1 MINRRSFRRPELR
14 ALLAAPCLLGF
25 AIAAHAQEKP
35 KAGAVGSEELQEV
48 VVTGSRIARPEFDNL
63 EPTTSVDSKTF
74 DQRGYLDVGQALNE
88 LPAFGV
94 APSSAA
100 NQQQGFGVA
109 QSFVDLYGLGS
120 QRTLTLVNGRRFV
133 SESTASLNNSNNNSG
148 VGGNGGNGTQVDLNV
163 IPTKLIDHV
172 EVVSV
177 GGAPIYGADAIAGV
191 VNIILKKDY
200 QGLDVDAQVGASGQG
215 DAWNYRTRIL
225 GGQNLFDGRAN
236 ITAVAE
242 FTKTD
247 GLLGTDRAV
256 FAQDLGFLAP
266 VNKPPKGQCC
276 TSVLTPAN
284 SVPSVSFGGVPVV
297 DDLFLAPGAGLT
309 GALVGVNNA
318 AGQTQAFGPG
328 GALQNY
334 NVGKVTGNPV
344 FTSNGDGERLSQ
356 VSNLLSPT
364 ERTNI
369 DTNMHFQINDRLNAF
384 GEGYFSET
392 HARNLVSQSYNTTL
406 FSNTSPYGIAGT
418 PQGSFV
424 ISINNPFLSAADRQ
438 TIQTALNN
446 YAATMPLGAPI
457 YPGVSVG
464 QPLFPGYVGPGQPV
478 AYPAWNTSQFY
489 VNRANVDLDN
499 GAATDTQTVVRGVAG
514 LNGDF
519 TWGERNFNWE
529 VSMSYGTSDNRQV
542 TPSYV
547 FQNLANALNATR
559 NAAGQIVCG
568 GTPVNGPTSTA
579 SSTCAPLDIFGKGS
593 PSVAALQYI
602 THLATVD
609 SFNTQRDTNA
619 FIGGDIL
626 KVPAGEWKFSAGFEN
641 RREAAQFSPDNF
653 YTQDLG
659 QNQINGVEG
668 SYVTNEAYVETLL
681 PIFSPAQDIP
691 GLDRL
696 EIEGA
701 ARRVDNSIAGNATT
715 YTYALRW
722 SPVEDVGFRANKTKS
737 IRAPSIT
744 ELFLPTATVSS
755 FANDPCDQNYVGQGS
770 VPATRLKNCQA
781 ALAGIPNGYH
791 ADTFQSQ
798 VVNATATG
806 TQAGNAN
813 LQSEIAFSKT
823 FGVVLRPRFLPKFNA
838 SVDYIDIALKDAI
851 SSLTLT
857 DNLDAC
863 FDSANYPDNP
873 SCKTFTRNANGQIS
887 NFHTGFVNAG
897 LLEFTGIQA
906 ALDYTFDLPWSLG
919 SMQTSAH
926 YLDTSRLKSQVAT
939 AAPNDI
945 AGQLGYSKSKGSVDL
960 LYANKGFSWDW
971 QGIFIG
977 PANFNNQN
985 TTTSQDVLGVGSWW
999 LINSTVGMKFTPA
1012 FQMRLIVDNVFNK
1025 QPPFPAIAG
1034 TGGNFASATTA
1045 YFSGILGRTLQL
1057 EADYK
1062 FF

>member
-1 MINRRSFRRPELR
+1 MTTTRLVRFRAWREPFALPV
-14 ALLAAPCLLGF
+14 LLALGMN
-25 AIAAHAQEKP
+25 AHAQVTP
-35 KAGAVGSEELQEV
+35 KAATPDEALQEV

-63 EPTTSVDSKTF
+63 EPTTSVDAKTF

-100 NQQQGFGVA
+100 NQQSGFGVA

-133 SESTASLNNSNNNSG
+133 SESTASLSNTNSNTS
-148 VGGNGGNGTQVDLNV
+148 NGGNGTQVDLNV

-215 DAWNYRTRIL
+215 DAWNYRTRVL
-225 GGQNLFDGRAN
+225 GGLNLFDGRAN

-247 GLLGTDRAV
+247 GLLGTDRPTIAN
-256 FAQDLGFLAP
+256 DLSFLAP
-266 VNKPPKGQCC
+266 VNKPAPGQCC
-276 TSVLTPAN
+276 TSVLQSGT
-284 SVPSVSFGGVPVV
+284 SVPSVSFGGVPTV

-309 GALVGVNNA
+309 GAVIGVNNA
-318 AGQTQAFGPG
+318 AGQTQAFGPN

-334 NVGKVTGNPV
+334 NPGTTTGNPV
-344 FTSNGDGERLSQ
+344 FTTNGDGERLSQ
-356 VSNLLSPT
+356 VTNLLSPT
-364 ERTNI
+364 ERINI
-369 DTNMHFQINDRLNAF
+369 DTLMHFQINDRVNAF
-384 GEGYFSET
+384 GEGYFSES

-406 FSNTSPYGIAGT
+406 FSNTSPFGIAGT
-418 PQGSFV
+418 PGGSFV
-424 ISINNPFLSAADRQ
+424 ISINNPFLSQADRT
-438 TIQTALNN
+438 TIQAALNN
-446 YAATMPLGAPI
+446 YAATLPLGGTI

-499 GAATDTQTVVRGVAG
+499 GAATDTQTVFRGVAG

-519 TWGERNFNWE
+519 SLGSRNFNWE
-529 VSMSYGTSDNRQV
+529 VSVSYGTSNNTQV

-547 FQNLANALNATR
+547 FQNLANALNATT
-559 NAAGQIVCG
+559 NSAGQIVCG
-568 GTPVNGPTSTA
+568 GTPVNGPTSTI
-579 SSTCAPLDIFGKGS
+579 SSQCAPLNIFGQGS

-602 THLATVD
+602 THMATVE

-641 RREAAQFSPDNF
+641 RRESAAFSPDNF
-653 YTQDLG
+653 YTEDLG
-659 QNQINGVEG
+659 QTQILGIEG
-668 SYVTNEAYVETLL
+668 SYVTNEAYFETLL
-681 PIFSPAQDIP
+681 PIFSPSQDIP
-691 GLDRL
+691 GLNRL
-696 EIEGA
+696 ELEGA

-715 YTYALRW
+715 YTYAVRW
-722 SPVEDVGFRANKTKS
+722 SPIEDVGFRANKTKS

-744 ELFLPTATVSS
+744 ELFLPPATVGS
-755 FANDPCDQNYVGQGS
+755 FANDPCDQNFVGQGS
-770 VPATRLKNCQA
+770 VPSTRLKNCQA
-781 ALAGIPNGYH
+781 ALAGIPGGYNP
-791 ADTFQSQ
+791 ATFQSQ

-806 TQAGNAN
+806 TTSGNSS

-823 FGVVLRPRFLPKFNA
+823 FGVVLRPRFVPKFNL

-851 SSLTLT
+851 QALTLT
-857 DNLDAC
+857 ANLDAC
-863 FDSANYPDNP
+863 FDSANFPANP
-873 SCKTFTRNANGQIS
+873 SCSSFERNANGQIS

-906 ALDYTFDLPWSLG
+906 ALDYTFELPWALG
-919 SMQTSAH
+919 NLETSAH
-926 YLDTSRLKSQVAT
+926 YLDTQRLKSQVAT

-945 AGQLGYSKSKGSVDL
+945 SGQLGYSKSKGSIDL

-977 PANFNNQN
+977 PAQFNNQN
-985 TTTSQDVLGVGSWW
+985 TSTSQDILGVGAWW
-999 LINSTVGMKFTPA
+999 LINSTVSMKFTPA
-1012 FQMRLIVDNVFNK
+1012 FKVQLIVDNVFNK
-1025 QPPFPAIAG
+1025 QPPFAAVAG
-1034 TGGNFASATTA
+1034 TGGNYTPQTTT
-1045 YFSGILGRTLQL
+1045 YFSGILGRTLQI

>member
-1 MINRRSFRRPELR
+1 MTTTRPRRYRALR
-14 ALLAAPCLLGF
+14 DLLALPALLALG
-25 AIAAHAQEKP
+25 IPAHAQVTP
-35 KAGAVGSEELQEV
+35 KAAAPEDTALQEV

-100 NQQQGFGVA
+100 NTQSGFGIA

-133 SESTASLNNSNNNSG
+133 SESSATLNNSNANTQ
-148 VGGNGGNGTQVDLNV
+148 NGGNGTQVDLNV

-200 QGLDVDAQVGASGQG
+200 QGLDVDGQVGASGQG
-215 DAWNYRTRIL
+215 DAWNYRTRIV

-236 ITAVAE
+236 ITVVGE

-247 GLLGTDRAV
+247 GLIGTQRPVYA
-256 FAQDLGFLAP
+256 ADLGFLAP
-266 VNKPPKGQCC
+266 ATKGPF
-276 TSVLTPAN
+276 TTVLTPAN
-284 SVPSVSFGGVPVV
+284 SVPAVNFGGIPSV
-297 DDLFLAPGAGLT
+297 DDTLLAPAIGLT
-309 GALVGVNNA
+309 GNVVGVTNA
-318 AGQTQAFGPG
+318 AGQTLAFAPNGQLAP
-328 GALQNY
+328 Y
-334 NVGKVTGNPV
+334 NTGTNTGNPI
-344 FTSNGDGERLSQ
+344 FASGGDGLRLST

-369 DTNMHFQINDRLNAF
+369 DTLMHFQINDRLNAF
-384 GEGYFSET
+384 GEGYFSES
-392 HARNLVSQSYNTTL
+392 HATNLLAQPAYNTNL
-406 FSNTSPYGIAGT
+406 FGT
-418 PQGSFV
+418 GGTANGNFV
-424 ISINNPFLSAADRQ
+424 VSINNPYLTPGDRAL
-438 TIQTALNN
+438 IQTALNN
-446 YAATMPLGAPI
+446 YAATLPLGPNL
-457 YPGVSVG
+457 Y
-464 QPLFPGYVGPGQPV
+464 PGQP
-478 AYPAWNTSQFY
+478 AGPNQPGYAPWNTSQFY
-489 VNRANVDLDN
+489 ISRANVDLQS
-499 GAATDTQTVVRGVAG
+499 GLATDTQLVERGVVG

-519 TWGERNFNWE
+519 SLASRNFNWE
-529 VSMSYGTSDNRQV
+529 VSVSYGASDNRQV

-547 FQNLANALNATR
+547 FANFANALNSTR
-559 NAAGQIVCG
+559 NAAGQIVCA
-568 GTPVNGPTSTA
+568 GTPVNASTSTI
-579 SSTCAPLDIFGKGS
+579 SSTCAPINIFGQGS
-593 PSVAALQYI
+593 PSLAALQYI
-602 THLATVD
+602 THMATAD

-641 RREAAQFSPDNF
+641 RREAAIFTPDDF

-659 QNQINGVEG
+659 QTKTTGIAG
-668 SYVTNEAYVETLL
+668 SYITNEGYFETLL
-681 PIFSPAQDIP
+681 PIFSPMQDIP
-691 GLDRL
+691 FLNRL
-696 EIEGA
+696 ELEGA

-715 YTYALRW
+715 YTYAVRW
-722 SPVEDVGFRANKTKS
+722 SPIEDVGFRANKTKS

-744 ELFLPTATVSS
+744 ELFLPSATSFS
-755 FANDPCDQNYVGQGS
+755 FANDPCDKTFVGQGP
-770 VPATRLKNCQA
+770 VPATREANCAA
-781 ALAGIPNGYH
+781 ALAAIPGGYNPQ
-791 ADTFQSQ
+791 TFTSN
-798 VVNATATG
+798 VVNASALGTTSGNTG
-806 TQAGNAN
+806 

-823 FGVVLRPRFLPKFNA
+823 FGVVLRPRFVPKLNI

-851 SSLTLT
+851 QSLSLT

-863 FDSANYPDNP
+863 YDSSNFPNNP
-873 SCKTFTRNANGQIS
+873 SCTAFTRNAAGQIT
-887 NFHTGFVNAG
+887 NFHAGYVNAG

-919 SMQTSAH
+919 SLQSSAH
-926 YLDTSRLKSQVAT
+926 YLDTQRLKGQVAT
-939 AAPNDI
+939 AAPLDI
-945 AGQLGYSKSKGSVDL
+945 SGQLGYSKNKGSIDL
-960 LYANKGFSWDW
+960 LYANQGFSWDW
-971 QGIFIG
+971 QALFIG
-977 PANFNNQN
+977 PAQFSNQN
-985 TTTSQDVLGVGSWW
+985 TSTSQNILGVGAWW

-1012 FQMRLIVDNVFNK
+1012 FQMRFIVDNVFNK

-1034 TGGNFASATTA
+1034 TGGNYAPGTTT

>member
-1 MINRRSFRRPELR
+1 MS
-14 ALLAAPCLLGF
+14 
-25 AIAAHAQEKP
+25 AHAQVTP
-35 KAGAVGSEELQEV
+35 KAAAAEDTSLQEV

-63 EPTTSVDSKTF
+63 EPTATVDSKTF
-74 DQRGYLDVGQALNE
+74 DERGYLDVGQALSE

-100 NQQQGFGVA
+100 NTQSGFGVA

-133 SESTASLNNSNNNSG
+133 SESSATLNNSNANTS
-148 VGGNGGNGTQVDLNV
+148 NGGNGTQVDLNV

-236 ITAVAE
+236 ITAVGE

-247 GLLGTDRAV
+247 GLVGTQRPVYA
-256 FAQDLGFLAP
+256 ADLGFLAP
-266 VNKPPKGQCC
+266 VNHPAKGTCC

-284 SVPSVSFGGVPVV
+284 SVPAVSFGGVPLV
-297 DDLFLAPGAGLT
+297 DDAFFSPPIF
-309 GALVGVNNA
+309 GVPNSAIGITN
-318 AGQTQAFGPG
+318 GTQVQQFGPG
-328 GALQNY
+328 GTLVPY
-334 NVGKVTGNPV
+334 NVGTPTGNPI
-344 FTSNGDGERLSQ
+344 FNSGGDGERLSQ

-364 ERTNI
+364 ERVNV
-369 DTNMHFQINDRLNAF
+369 DTLMHFQINDRINAF
-384 GEGYFSET
+384 GEGYFSES
-392 HARNLVSQSYNTTL
+392 HATNLRSQPAYNTGL
-406 FSNTSPYGIAGT
+406 FGTAGT
-418 PQGSFV
+418 PNGNFV
-424 ISINNPFLSAADRQ
+424 VSINNPYLSPTDRGL
-438 TIQTALNN
+438 IQTALNN
-446 YAATMPLGAPI
+446 YAASLPFADPKTCITGKEASCFL
-457 YPGVSVG
+457 YQGVSA
-464 QPLFPGYVGPGQPV
+464 GPGQPV
-478 AYPAWNTSQFY
+478 SYPAWNNSQFY
-489 VNRANVDLDN
+489 ISRASVDLES
-499 GAATDTQTVVRGVAG
+499 GRATDTQTVVRGVVG

-519 TWGERNFNWE
+519 SFASRNFNWE
-529 VSMSYGTSDNRQV
+529 VSVSYGTSDNTQV

-547 FQNLANALNATR
+547 FQNMANALNATT
-559 NAAGQIVCG
+559 NAAGQIVCA
-568 GTPVNGPTSTA
+568 GTPVNGPTTTA
-579 SSTCAPLDIFGKGS
+579 SSQCAPLNIFGNGS

-641 RREAAQFSPDNF
+641 RRESASFNPDNF
-653 YTQDLG
+653 YTDNLG
-659 QNQINGVEG
+659 QAQVTAVAG
-668 SYVTNEAYVETLL
+668 SYITNEGYFETLL
-681 PIFSPAQDIP
+681 PIFSPMQDIP
-691 GLDRL
+691 GLNRV
-696 EIEGA
+696 EVEGA
-701 ARRVDNSIAGNATT
+701 ARRVDNSFAGSATT

-722 SPVEDVGFRANKTKS
+722 SPVEDVQFRGNKTKS

-744 ELFLPTATVSS
+744 ELFLPSASVFS
-755 FANDPCDQNYVGQGS
+755 FANDPCDKNYVDQGP
-770 VPATRLKNCQA
+770 VPATRAKNCA
-781 ALAGIPNGYH
+781 AAIAGYDPK
-791 ADTFQSQ
+791 AFQST
-798 VVNATATG
+798 VVNATALG
-806 TQAGNAN
+806 TTSGNQS
-813 LQSEIAFSKT
+813 LQSEVAFSKT
-823 FGVVLRPRFLPKFNA
+823 FGVVLRPRFVPKLNI

-851 SSLTLT
+851 QSLSLV

-863 FDSANYPDNP
+863 YDSANYPTNP
-873 SCKTFTRNANGQIS
+873 SCTAFTRNAAGQIT
-887 NFHTGFVNAG
+887 NFHSGYVNAG

-906 ALDYTFDLPWSLG
+906 ALDYTFELPWALG

-926 YLDTSRLKSQVAT
+926 YLDTQRLKSQIAS

-945 AGQLGYSKSKGSVDL
+945 SGQIGYSKSKGSIDL
-960 LYANKGFSWDW
+960 LYANRGFSWDW

-977 PANFNNQN
+977 PAQFSNQN
-985 TTTSQDVLGVGSWW
+985 TPTSQDVLGVGSWW
-999 LINSTVGMKFTPA
+999 LINSTLGMKFTPA
-1012 FQMRLIVDNVFNK
+1012 LQARFIVDNVFNK

-1034 TGGNFASATTA
+1034 TGGNFANATSV
-1045 YFSGILGRTLQL
+1045 YFSGILGRSLQL
-1057 EADYK
+1057 AVDYK

>member
-1 MINRRSFRRPELR
+1 MTPTRPRRYRVWRE
-14 ALLAAPCLLGF
+14 ALALPALFALGLP
-25 AIAAHAQEKP
+25 AHAQVTP
-35 KAGAVGSEELQEV
+35 KAAAPEDTTLQEV

-100 NQQQGFGVA
+100 NQQSGFGVA

-133 SESTASLNNSNNNSG
+133 SESTASLANANANTS
-148 VGGNGGNGTQVDLNV
+148 NGGNGTQVDLNV

-215 DAWNYRTRIL
+215 DAWNYRTRVL
-225 GGQNLFDGRAN
+225 AGQNLFDGRAN

-247 GLLGTDRAV
+247 GLLGTDRKAI
-256 FAQDLGFLAP
+256 ADDLSFLAP
-266 VNKPPKGQCC
+266 VNKPPAGQCC
-276 TSVLTPAN
+276 TSTLQSGT
-284 SVPSVSFGGVPVV
+284 SVPSVSFGGVPTV
-297 DDLFLAPGAGLT
+297 DDLFVAPGAGLP
-309 GALVGVNNA
+309 GSVIGVTNA
-318 AGQTQAFGPG
+318 AGQTQAFGPNG
-328 GALQNY
+328 QLQNY
-334 NVGKVTGNPV
+334 NAGTVTGNPV
-344 FTSNGDGERLSQ
+344 FTTNGDGERLSQ
-356 VSNLLSPT
+356 VTNLLSPT
-364 ERTNI
+364 ERVNI
-369 DTNMHFQINDRLNAF
+369 DTLMHFQINDHLNAF
-384 GEGYFSET
+384 GEGYFSES

-406 FSNTSPYGIAGT
+406 FSNGNFGIAGT
-418 PQGSFV
+418 PTGSFV
-424 ISINNPFLSAADRQ
+424 LSINNPFLSQADRA

-446 YAATMPLGAPI
+446 YAASLPFGAPL

-464 QPLFPGYVGPGQPV
+464 APLFQGYVGPGNPV

-499 GAATDTQTVVRGVAG
+499 GAATDTQIVARGVAG
-514 LNGDF
+514 VNGDF
-519 TWGERNFNWE
+519 SWGERNFNWE
-529 VSMSYGTSDNRQV
+529 VSVNYGTSDNTQV

-547 FQNLANALNATR
+547 FQNLANALNATT
-559 NAAGQIVCG
+559 NAQGQIVCA
-568 GTPVNGPTSTA
+568 GTPVNGPTTTV
-579 SSTCAPLDIFGKGS
+579 SSTCAPLNIFGQGS

-602 THLATVD
+602 THMATVD

-619 FIGGDIL
+619 YIGGDIW

-641 RREAAQFSPDNF
+641 RRESASFSPDNF
-653 YTQDLG
+653 YTEDLG
-659 QNQINGVEG
+659 QNQILGIEG
-668 SYVTNEAYVETLL
+668 SYITNEAYVETLL

-691 GLDRL
+691 GLHRL
-696 EIEGA
+696 ELEGA
-701 ARRVDNSIAGNATT
+701 ARRVDNSIAGDATT
-715 YTYALRW
+715 YTYAVRW
-722 SPVEDVGFRANKTKS
+722 APIEDVGFRANKTKS

-744 ELFLPTATVSS
+744 ELFLPTATVGS
-755 FANDPCDQNYVGQGS
+755 FANDPCDQNFVNQGP
-770 VPATRLKNCQA
+770 VPATRLKNCEA
-781 ALAGIPNGYH
+781 ALAGIPGGYNP
-791 ADTFQSQ
+791 ASFQSQ

-806 TQAGNAN
+806 TTSGNSG

-823 FGVVLRPRFLPKFNA
+823 FGVVLRPRFLPKFNL
-838 SVDYIDIALKDAI
+838 SVDYIDIALKEAI
-851 SSLTLT
+851 ASLTLT

-863 FDSANYPDNP
+863 FDSADFPANP
-873 SCKTFTRNANGQIS
+873 SCNSFTRNAAGQIS

-906 ALDYTFDLPWSLG
+906 AMDYTFDLPWSLG
-919 SMQTSAH
+919 SLQTSAH

-945 AGQLGYSKSKGSVDL
+945 SGQLGYSKSKGSIDL
-960 LYANKGFSWDW
+960 LYANRGFSWDW
-971 QGIFIG
+971 QGIFVG
-977 PANFNNQN
+977 PAQFNNQN
-985 TTTSQDVLGVGSWW
+985 TPTSQDILGVGAWW
-999 LINSTVGMKFTPA
+999 LINSTLGMKFTPA
-1012 FQMRLIVDNVFNK
+1012 FKVQLIVDNVFNK
-1025 QPPFPAIAG
+1025 LPPFPAAAG
-1034 TGGNFASATTA
+1034 TGGNYTPQTTT

-1057 EADYK
+1057 QADYK
-1062 FF
+1062 FR